1 MNIPTDVENFIGR
14 LNPMEVGVDT
24 VGDYVIHYEGFSDEC
39 NDGYDD
45 EQIHQI
51 YKDVY
56 KDFDER
62 SNAKPIKRGHTYDE
76 LGVEHNPV
84 LYSIYKKEDVK
95 ESKFLLVDED
105 LSESR
110 LFRFTMSFQR
120 LTGRDVCDL
129 LYAETLATYMFALDE
144 KQQDY
149 GTAYAR
155 KTTQYG
161 PYSVFRT
168 SATDIYMLGFAINQ
182 PDYKS
187 LKLDPKDRRML
198 NNLSFNNRQHYM
210 FMNKIAR
217 YTPSRSDASSYLIRL
232 EAQLKISQSKH
243 GALFKQFRRLILDW
257 ADLKYSQKQ
266 YVIAKLMQII
276 RLKGKGT
283 EIFPQLNAMKTSRAY
298 DNVKPEKPT
307 SKLARA
313 AATVGGAYAG
323 SKILPKVTK
332 GKISSRTG
340 AGIGAIAGYWASGRK
355 KV

>member
-1 MNIPTDVENFIGR
+1 
-14 LNPMEVGVDT
+14 
-24 VGDYVIHYEGFSDEC
+24 
-39 NDGYDD
+39 
-45 EQIHQI
+45 
-51 YKDVY
+51 
-56 KDFDER
+56 
-62 SNAKPIKRGHTYDE
+62 
-76 LGVEHNPV
+76 
-84 LYSIYKKEDVK
+84 
-95 ESKFLLVDED
+95 
-105 LSESR
+105 
-110 LFRFTMSFQR
+110 
-120 LTGRDVCDL
+120 
-129 LYAETLATYMFALDE
+129 
-144 KQQDY
+144 
-149 GTAYAR
+149 
-155 KTTQYG
+155 
-161 PYSVFRT
+161 
-168 SATDIYMLGFAINQ
+168 
-182 PDYKS
+182 
-187 LKLDPKDRRML
+187 ML

-298 DNVKPEKPT
+298 DNVKPQKPT

-332 GKISSRTG
+332 GKVSSRTG

>member
-1 MNIPTDVENFIGR
+1 MNIPREVQSFIR
-14 LNPMEVGVDT
+14 QITPDDVGVDT
-24 VGDYVIHYEGFSDEC
+24 VETPIGDFVIHYEGFSDQC
-39 NDGYDD
+39 NYGHDDDSIHKIYQDVYRDFDQRAGAEPVQRGHSYDD
-45 EQIHQI
+45 
-51 YKDVY
+51 
-56 KDFDER
+56 
-62 SNAKPIKRGHTYDE
+62 
-76 LGVEHNPV
+76 LGIDGNPV

-95 ESKFLLVDED
+95 ENKFLLIDEE

-110 LFRFTMSFQR
+110 LFRFTANFQR
-120 LTGRDVCDL
+120 LTGRDVADL
-129 LYAETLATYMFALDE
+129 LYLETLAIYMFALDE

-161 PYSVFRT
+161 PYAVYRT

-182 PDYKS
+182 PDYSS
-187 LKLDPKDRRML
+187 LKLASKDRRFL
-198 NNLSFNNRQHYM
+198 NNLNFNNRQHYM

-232 EAQLKISQSKH
+232 EAQLKITNP
-243 GALFKQFRRLILDW
+243 LFRQFRRLILDW

-266 YVIAKLMQII
+266 YVIAKMMQLI
-276 RLKGKGT
+276 RVKGKGS
-283 EIFPQLNAMKTSRAY
+283 EIFRNLTAMKTSRRY
-298 DNVKPEKPT
+298 DNVKPQKPT

-332 GKISSRTG
+332 GKVSSKTG